1 MCRFWLVL
9 VLIFGG
15 LQTAWADSVAEKRAE
30 VMQMHDKALQQLYKM
45 KPGVKARLEKAPGY
59 AVFKN
64 ADVNLL
70 IAAVGGG
77 YGVVH
82 DNSSG
87 KNTFMKMGSAGIG
100 LGLGVKDFR
109 AVFIFKT
116 KKVMERFI
124 ESGWEF
130 GGEADAAAKA
140 EKDGD
145 AASGKLVVGDIEV
158 YQMTESGLALQATIR
173 GTKYWLDDELN

>member
-1 MCRFWLVL
+1 MKNLWLALVL
-9 VLIFGG
+9 FVTSIG
-15 LQTAWADSVAEKRAE
+15 TVWAESVEEQRAN
-30 VMQMHDKALQQLYKM
+30 VMKMHDKALADLYEA
-45 KPGVKARLEKAPGY
+45 KPDVKQKLQSAPGY

-77 YGVVH
+77 YGVVNN
-82 DNSSG
+82 NSSG
-87 KNTFMKMGSAGIG
+87 KKTYMKMGTAGIG

-116 KKVMERFI
+116 EKVMNSFI

-140 EKDGD
+140 GEDGGQ
-145 AASGKLVVGDIEV
+145 ASGKAVIGDIEI

-173 GTKYWLDDELN
+173 GTKYWQDDELN